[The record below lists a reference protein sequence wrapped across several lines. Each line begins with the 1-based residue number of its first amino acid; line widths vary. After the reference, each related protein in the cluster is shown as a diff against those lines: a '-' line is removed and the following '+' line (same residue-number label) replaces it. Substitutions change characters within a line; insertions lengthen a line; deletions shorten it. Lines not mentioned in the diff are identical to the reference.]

1 MEDELMFKKLLVV
14 SFLLLLSTAVFAQN
28 KSIYTPLTDNKCA
41 VKVDSQVPGVMNG
54 LCAGAGGYK
63 LEILADDERMSVN
76 IVASNTKKFG
86 LDFWGYFSNFSS
98 LGERAEWRMKGKTPV
113 GLIIR
118 YDVSDRGDDG
128 KRSSYLMVSKISQ
141 TESCVIGIVKPGKNQ
156 NAEARRLADS
166 AANKP
171 CKKAE

>member
-1 MEDELMFKKLLVV
+1 MFKDLLVV
-14 SFLLLLSTAVFAQN
+14 SFILLLSAAAFAQN
-28 KSIYTPLTDNKCA
+28 KSVYTALTDNKCA
-41 VKVDSQVPGVMNG
+41 VKNDSTVPGVMNG

-76 IVASNTKKFG
+76 VVAANTKKFA
-86 LDFWGYFSNFSS
+86 LDFWGYFRNFSS
-98 LGERAEWRMKGKTPV
+98 VGERAEWRMNGKTPV

-118 YDVSDRGDDG
+118 YDVSDRGDG
-128 KRSSYLMVSKISQ
+128 KKPTSYLMVSKIIP
-141 TESCVIGIVKPGKNQ
+141 TESCVVGIVKPGKNQ

-171 CKKAE
+171 CKKAD